1 MNNAN
6 REKLV
11 ALGYSPDSL
20 TNKDIDRIN
29 QALAASSVT
38 LGQVTELID
47 NMVKGWG
54 AFCGVFKEAT
64 RDFLPVM
71 DYYHLKTT
79 DFLLMSNK
87 VTSRC
92 LYLAYYRSGKVAKK
106 NLNRISREYS
116 LWVKRNPDLA
126 SSKDLV

>member
-20 TNKDIDRIN
+20 TSKDIDRIN
-29 QALAASSVT
+29 QALAASSVD
-38 LGQVTELID
+38 LDQLTEVID
-47 NMVKGWG
+47 DMVKNWESLCE
-54 AFCGVFKEAT
+54 AFKEAT
-64 RDFLPVM
+64 KDFPPVM

-92 LYLAYYRSGKVAKK
+92 LYLAYCRSGKVAKK
-106 NLNRISREYS
+106 NLNRIWRGMLPVGQEKPRFS
-116 LWVKRNPDLA
+116 LF
-126 SSKDLV
+126 

>member
-20 TNKDIDRIN
+20 TSKDIDRIN

-47 NMVKGWG
+47 IWLRVGEPS
-54 AFCGVFKEAT
+54 VESL
-64 RDFLPVM
+64 RR
-71 DYYHLKTT
+71 
-79 DFLLMSNK
+79 LLG
-87 VTSRC
+87 TS
-92 LYLAYYRSGKVAKK
+92 SQ
-106 NLNRISREYS
+106 
-116 LWVKRNPDLA
+116 
-126 SSKDLV
+126 

>member
-1 MNNAN
+1 MDNAN

-20 TNKDIDRIN
+20 TNKEINRIN

-54 AFCGVFKEAT
+54 AFCEVFKEAT

-92 LYLAYYRSGKVAKK
+92 LYLAYCRSGKVAKK
-106 NLNRISREYS
+106 NLNRISREFL
-116 LWVKRNPDLA
+116 LWVKRNPNLA
-126 SSKDLV
+126 SSKNLV